1 MLHEKVI
8 LIVRLF
14 GITFVNVFYVNLVKF
29 QQVSHKV
36 KLKKYNLKHMKS
48 CRIRLSLDVDFFQF
62 LHFLYRIDLIP
73 NSSDINSPH
82 CKISSYRHISEM
94 TYTYYLCP

>member
-36 KLKKYNLKHMKS
+36 KLKKIQFETYEE
-48 CRIRLSLDVDFFQF
+48 LSHQALFRTLDFFQF

-73 NSSDINSPH
+73 NSSILNSPQ
-82 CKISSYRHISEM
+82 
-94 TYTYYLCP
+94 L